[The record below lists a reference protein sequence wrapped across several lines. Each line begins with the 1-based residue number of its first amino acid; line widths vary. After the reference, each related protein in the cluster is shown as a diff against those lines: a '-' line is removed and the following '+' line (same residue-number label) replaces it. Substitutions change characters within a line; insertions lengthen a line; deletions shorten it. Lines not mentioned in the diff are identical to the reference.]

1 MAGDFF
7 SCSSTSLSFNIVCCL
22 LSFPVCIL
30 HILSKRCSLL
40 LFNSFS
46 NTPFSV
52 TIHNSLSFTWVA
64 LQISFF
70 LEWLDMRLHF
80 WFRHLNFLKILFFFF
95 LIQKQS
101 NHYMLQNQ
109 WRNSDESTENTKVK
123 SKVKS
128 RSRSCKKTYV
138 KVLSF
143 WWKIRSTHYFQYI

>member
-1 MAGDFF
+1 MFNRLIFEAKLMTLNKYRMHSFLNWRRNMAGDFS

-30 HILSKRCSLL
+30 HTLSKRCSLL

-70 LEWLDMRLHF
+70 LEWLDMCLHF
-80 WFRHLNFLKILFFFF
+80 WFRHLNFLKILGVFFPYP
-95 LIQKQS
+95 KAEQS
-101 NHYMLQNQ
+101 LHAA
-109 WRNSDESTENTKVK
+109 
-123 SKVKS
+123 
-128 RSRSCKKTYV
+128 RSMEE
-138 KVLSF
+138 F
-143 WWKIRSTHYFQYI
+143 WWKHRKYKSEK

>member
-1 MAGDFF
+1 MFNRLIFEAKLMTLNKYRMHSFLNWRRNMAGDFF

-95 LIQKQS
+95 PYPKAEQS
-101 NHYMLQNQ
+101 LHAA
-109 WRNSDESTENTKVK
+109 K
-123 SKVKS
+123 SMEE
-128 RSRSCKKTYV
+128 
-138 KVLSF
+138 F
-143 WWKIRSTHYFQYI
+143 WWKHRKYKSEK